1 MKYKCLE
8 KLGINSSK
16 EGKKNGGKVIRF
28 INKVL
33 MAILFGMISLIV
45 MEYSP
50 KFKSFM
56 QEEVLGKNISFAFL
70 GNLYNKYFGKVLP
83 EDKNNVIQVFNEKIS
98 YINKEKY
105 QDGSKLTVSNN
116 YLVPVIES
124 GIVVFIGD
132 KEGIGKVITIEGE
145 DNSTITYGNI
155 KNTNLKLYDYVNK
168 GMFLGEVDGNILYV
182 TILRN
187 GEYQDIETY
196 LS

>member
-8 KLGINSSK
+8 KLGFNNEK
-16 EGKKNGGKVIRF
+16 EPKKSGRF
-28 INKVL
+28 MRFMNKVL
-33 MAILFGMISLIV
+33 MAILLGLVALIV

-50 KFKSFM
+50 KFKTFM

-83 EDKNNVIQVFNEKIS
+83 EDNKKVAEVFNEKLS
-98 YINKEKY
+98 YTNKEK
-105 QDGSKLTVSNN
+105 DGDGIKLTVSEN
-116 YLVPVIES
+116 YLVPVIQS
-124 GIVVFIGD
+124 GIVVFIGEKD
-132 KEGIGKVITIEGE
+132 GIGKVITIEGE

-168 GMFLGEVDGNILYV
+168 GTFLGEVDGNNLY
-182 TILRN
+182 ISIIKD
-187 GEYQDIETY
+187 GESKDIETY

>member
-8 KLGINSSK
+8 KLGLN
-16 EGKKNGGKVIRF
+16 EEKKDNKKGGKFIRF
-28 INKVL
+28 TNKVL
-33 MAILFGMISLIV
+33 TAVLLGLISLIV

-83 EDKNNVIQVFNEKIS
+83 EDSGKVAEVFNEKIS
-98 YINKEKY
+98 FINKEKFE
-105 QDGSKLTVSNN
+105 DGVKLTVTNN
-116 YLVPVIES
+116 YLVPVMQS
-124 GIVVFIGD
+124 GIVVFTGE

-168 GMFLGEVDGNILYV
+168 GMFLGEVDGNTLYV
-182 TILRN
+182 TILKN
-187 GEYQDIETY
+187 GETVDIETY